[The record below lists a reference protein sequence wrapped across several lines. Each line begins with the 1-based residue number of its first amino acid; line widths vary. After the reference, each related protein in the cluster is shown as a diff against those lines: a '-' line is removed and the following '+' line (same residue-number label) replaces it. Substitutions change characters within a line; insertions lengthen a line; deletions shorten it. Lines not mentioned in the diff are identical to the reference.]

1 MQVWCS
7 TRRAAGSSRQHVV
20 QVLDQLVVLDTLGF
34 LEQQPDLNR
43 GKTPQ
48 GLANYVGPVPILSSQ
63 SVSLK
68 NHKHKT

>member
-1 MQVWCS
+1 M
-7 TRRAAGSSRQHVV
+7 